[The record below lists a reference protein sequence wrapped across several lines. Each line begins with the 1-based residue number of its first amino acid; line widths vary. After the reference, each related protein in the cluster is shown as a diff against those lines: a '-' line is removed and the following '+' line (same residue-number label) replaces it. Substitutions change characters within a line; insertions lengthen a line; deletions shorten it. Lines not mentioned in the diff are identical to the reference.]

1 MMDIDIV
8 NWTPARMGW
17 TGLDIKPVWRGLG
30 WAVLG
35 WLGWS
40 LPPPPRR
47 ELRHRT
53 IADPGTFGGEHGYL

>member
-8 NWTPARMGW
+8 NWTVAR
-17 TGLDIKPVWRGLG
+17 LG
-30 WAVLG
+30 WAGYKTSLAGAGLG

-53 IADPGTFGGEHGYL
+53 IADPGTFGGTQGNL